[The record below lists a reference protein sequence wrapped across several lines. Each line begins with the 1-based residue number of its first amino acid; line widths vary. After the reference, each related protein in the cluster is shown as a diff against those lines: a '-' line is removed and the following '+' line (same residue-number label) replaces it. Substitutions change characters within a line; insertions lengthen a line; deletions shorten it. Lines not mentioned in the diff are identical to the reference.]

1 MDRVSLIYKVLSG
14 QASAAER
21 NELAEWIGQSVE
33 NKAEFE
39 DVKLLWASSKATG
52 ARDSDRF
59 DEGFMKIR
67 ARIRA
72 EIRRQNWVRSGIRT
86 AVIVLSGLI
95 LFLLSH
101 HFRPGASGAEGLR
114 FNDVS
119 LEDAIGII
127 EDKYNIVIEVDDT
140 DLLTCRLTL
149 ILFRVDS
156 APEVVT
162 SLAHSLNAE
171 AALLSDKRYRLTG
184 RGCKTPME

>member
-14 QASAAER
+14 EASAAER
-21 NELAEWIGQSVE
+21 NELAEWIGQSAE

-39 DVKLLWASSKATG
+39 DIKLLWASSKGTG
-52 ARDSDRF
+52 ARATYRF
-59 DEGFMKIR
+59 DEGFMKIK
-67 ARIRA
+67 ARMRA

-95 LFLLSH
+95 LFLLFH

-114 FNDVS
+114 FDGVS
-119 LEDAIGII
+119 LEEAIGVL
-127 EDKYNIVIEVDDT
+127 EDEYNIAIEVDDM
-140 DLLTCRLTL
+140 DLLKCRLTL

-162 SLAHSLNAE
+162 SLAQSVNAE
-171 AALLSDKRYRLTG
+171 AALLSDKRYRLSG